1 MATDAGSALRS
12 SELRLFPGEDPD
24 AIVAKAKADY
34 SPIATFCLFSGGGDS
49 QALALRCRDAYDAL
63 AFIDTGTALPGVI
76 EHVREFAAWIE
87 KPLREMREF
96 EDDPWQAFRNLVLG
110 LDEDRER
117 TPDWRPLG
125 FPGPGQHGRA
135 YNRLKERQIERL
147 LRETKVGHH
156 RYAKV
161 LFLTGVRRAESAR
174 RAKRASITKK
184 RGAIFANPLIDW
196 GNAATRIYREAAGAP
211 ASDVAALMHRS
222 GECNCGA
229 FAVEHD
235 ERAMLKSLWPAW
247 WARIEALEA
256 EAEAAGQRWCR
267 WGGFDV
273 DGNRAGGDAEPAG
286 ELCTSCEFRLFD
298 LPQAA

>member
-1 MATDAGSALRS
+1 MSSSLSDSALR
-12 SELRLFPGEDPD
+12 LIPGEDPD
-24 AIVAKAKADY
+24 AIVAKAVKDF

-49 QALALRCRDAYDAL
+49 QALALRCRDHYEAL
-63 AFIDTGTALPGVI
+63 VFIDTGTAIPGVI
-76 EHVREFAAWIE
+76 EHVREFASWIG
-87 KPLREMREF
+87 KPLHEMREY
-96 EDDPWQAFRNLVLG
+96 EDDPFQAYRNLVLG
-110 LDEDRER
+110 TDEDHAHV
-117 TPDWRPLG
+117 PNWKPLG

-147 LRETKVGHH
+147 LRETKAGQH

-161 LFLTGVRRAESAR
+161 LFLTGVRRAESQR
-174 RAKRASITKK
+174 RAKRASITQK
-184 RGAIFANPLIDW
+184 RGMIYANPLIDW
-196 GNAATRIYREAAGAP
+196 GNAQTRIYRDHSGAP

-247 WARIEALEA
+247 WARIEALED
-256 EAEAAGQRWCR
+256 EAEAAGVQWCR

-273 DGNRAGGDAEPAG
+273 NGERAGGDPDPAG
-286 ELCTSCEFRLFD
+286 ELCTSCELRLFEEVPD
-298 LPQAA
+298 AA